1 MGSVTE
7 QPLIV
12 NKPASGISYFTPAQ
26 TPPSGTAKDPQSS
39 GHPIPKIFT
48 PLTIRGVT
56 FQNRIFLSPLC
67 QYSAEDGH
75 LSDW

>member
-1 MGSVTE
+1 MGSIQE
-7 QPLIV
+7 HPLII
-12 NKPASGISYFTPAQ
+12 NKPAQGISYFTPAQ
-26 TPPSGTAKDPQSS
+26 NPPSGTAKDPQPS

-75 LSDW
+75 LTDW